1 MSTSF
6 RNQNRIDRLLASIG
20 GALCTLTGGVSAARP
35 NPASAVV
42 DDGPVG
48 DEARKL
54 SGALMRVNHVGEVCA
69 QALYQGQAA
78 TTRDPALAEQFRRA
92 ASEEGDHLAWTLE
105 RLAELGARP
114 SLLNPLWYSGAL
126 AMGMLAGR
134 TGDRTSLGFM
144 AETERQ
150 VEEHLAS
157 HLGRLPVDDRR
168 SRVIVDQM
176 KEDEIRHA
184 EQAMRLGGRDLPA
197 PVRGLMRL
205 AARVMT
211 TTAYRI

>member
-1 MSTSF
+1 
-6 RNQNRIDRLLASIG
+6 
-20 GALCTLTGGVSAARP
+20 
-35 NPASAVV
+35 
-42 DDGPVG
+42 
-48 DEARKL
+48 
-54 SGALMRVNHVGEVCA
+54 
-69 QALYQGQAA
+69 
-78 TTRDPALAEQFRRA
+78 
-92 ASEEGDHLAWTLE
+92 
-105 RLAELGARP
+105 
-114 SLLNPLWYSGAL
+114 
-126 AMGMLAGR
+126 MGMLAGR

-211 TTAYRI
+211 TTAYRV